1 MNIRQFFTIFVF
13 IFSSFVSST
22 IHCAGAPAE
31 ASFQGFD
38 PNMSEEELL
47 RKLMEDIDEA
57 LPEDQRASF
66 WQEVAKETE
75 RLEKETANMD
85 EEEKEKYLLDL
96 ITAEPGKEVERPEP
110 EEAEIEEIE
119 EKAPKAKPTP
129 VKETKEISDVLKS
142 LVKSIESF
150 LGKAAAFPDFDGK
163 VDRWAKQKRFTDW
176 QEGQNWQS
184 LKNELDKLVSRLE
197 RFKEKDPKI
206 GMKHIDALLKNEPMI
221 QNLKQLEVKLSREVP
236 LIEMS
241 VFAIEKMSN
250 QTKNAITH
258 TINALTEGLYRINL
272 PEELLKILAEFDPAA
287 KKILAEEEKAAKS
300 ALTQSKAYQP
310 SRPTRVAGKRDRSDR
325 LSLPSLDD
333 LGFSGYTPS
342 RSGGYRGGAGS
353 SEPQGPTSRGT
364 SQKGAAGKK
373 DAQKKKDE
381 KKGDGKDVG
390 PDAPKKDK
398 TTTIKSPDV
407 KKHLDNFS
415 KDLREAHDK
424 VAAARS

>member
-13 IFSSFVSST
+13 IFSSLINTS

-31 ASFQGFD
+31 APFPGFD

-47 RKLMEDIDEA
+47 NQLMSEINNA
-57 LPEDQRASF
+57 LPEDQRDSF
-66 WQEVAKETE
+66 WEEVAKETE

-96 ITAEPGKEVERPEP
+96 ITAEPGQEVERPEP
-110 EEAEIEEIE
+110 EAEIEEIE
-119 EKAPKAKPTP
+119 EEEALKAKPTP
-129 VKETKEISDVLKS
+129 IKETKAISDVLKS
-142 LVKSIESF
+142 LVKSIENF
-150 LGKAAAFPDFDGK
+150 LDKAAAFPDFDGK

-176 QEGQNWQS
+176 QEGQNWQT
-184 LKNELDKLVSRLE
+184 LKIELNKLVSRLE

-206 GMKHIDALLKNEPMI
+206 GMKHIDALLKNEPMM
-221 QNLKQLEVKLSREVP
+221 QNLKQFEAKLSREVP

-287 KKILAEEEKAAKS
+287 KKILAAEEKAAKS
-300 ALTQSKAYQP
+300 ALTQSKAYKP
-310 SRPTRVAGKRDRSDR
+310 SRPARVAGKRDRSDG

-342 RSGGYRGGAGS
+342 RSGGGYRGGAGAS
-353 SEPQGPTSRGT
+353 GPQKSRSRGA
-364 SQKGAAGKK
+364 SQKGATDKKGAG
-373 DAQKKKDE
+373 
-381 KKGDGKDVG
+381 KKGDGKKGSGGKDVD
-390 PDAPKKDK
+390 PDAPKKGK
-398 TTTIKSPDV
+398 TTGIKNPNV
-407 KKHLDNFS
+407 KKHLDDFS
-415 KDLREAHDK
+415 KDLREAHNA
-424 VAAARS
+424 VA